1 MRAYQATQSRLE
13 CSFQTREVVMKI
25 IALQPSNH
33 HAEQTL
39 LQKMFALRARVF
51 QGRLNWDVTV
61 VAGEER
67 DEFDELDPH
76 YLLAV
81 GARDDVLGTA
91 RLLPAMGPTMLERKF
106 PALLPEG
113 KLAPHSRMV
122 ESSRFCVD
130 TFSPSRSRGLLHEAT
145 LSLLA
150 AISEWSI
157 KHGYDEIVTATDLRF
172 ERLLR
177 HAGWPMKR
185 LGEPQLIGN
194 VDSIGGILKADNQ
207 SLARIR
213 PATYELIEKTSPLPI
228 SDVSMTS
235 D

>member
-1 MRAYQATQSRLE
+1 
-13 CSFQTREVVMKI
+13 MKI
-25 IALQPSNH
+25 IALQTSNH
-33 HAEQTL
+33 HVERTL
-39 LQKMFALRARVF
+39 LEKMFALRARVF
-51 QGRLNWDVTV
+51 QGRLNWDVSV

-67 DEFDELDPH
+67 DEFDELDPY

-91 RLLPAMGPTMLERKF
+91 RLLPAIGPTMLERKF
-106 PALLPEG
+106 PVLLPQG
-113 KLAPHSRMV
+113 KLVPHSRMV

-130 TFSPSRSRGLLHEAT
+130 TFSPGRSKGLLHDAT
-145 LSLLA
+145 LSLFA
-150 AISEWSI
+150 AIIEWSI

-194 VDSIGGILKADNQ
+194 VDSIGGILKADSQ
-207 SLARIR
+207 SLALIR
-213 PATYELIEKTSPLPI
+213 PATYELIESTDPLAA
-228 SDVSMTS
+228 SDVSMKSIDGTAWPVARQ
-235 D
+235 